1 MVSRQVYDDLEKGLK
16 ELYAAVSSP
25 PAGLRPARAKMLAE
39 AADLRARQASRPL
52 YTTETGHI
60 RRRRKMNLMFAYKTL
75 AAVLAVA
82 VAIAGMGGGVVLAA
96 DTLPGDFLYP
106 VKLLSEE
113 VKLALTPDPAGRAE
127 LEMAFV
133 ALRVQEMARLAQQG
147 EDVPGA
153 VVARMTRQMEQ
164 AMVEIAK
171 ARPEEVP
178 ALLERVMER
187 TRLHQQVLED
197 VAAGSTL
204 ETQTRLREASQVME
218 RTRQRAENDPMYLDY
233 QYQHRYEG
241 TPGSHGEASPP
252 PSGAGQQT
260 QEQEQNQH
268 GYQGTQGPHGEATS
282 TPQQEQ
288 VRQEEQHRYEG
299 TAGPHGQATPTPT
312 LEPVDTSVPEETT
325 PPDTD
330 PEQAQEEHQYRQEG
344 TPGPHGEQSPPSG
357 DEPEPTRTQ
366 QGCNSDKGH

>member
-1 MVSRQVYDDLEKGLK
+1 
-16 ELYAAVSSP
+16 
-25 PAGLRPARAKMLAE
+25 
-39 AADLRARQASRPL
+39 
-52 YTTETGHI
+52 
-60 RRRRKMNLMFAYKTL
+60 MNLMLAYKTL

-82 VAIAGMGGGVVLAA
+82 VAVAGMGGGVVLAA
-96 DTLPGDFLYP
+96 DTLPGDILYP
-106 VKLLSEE
+106 VKLLSED
-113 VKLALTPDPAGRAE
+113 VKLALTPDPAARAE

-187 TRLHQQVLED
+187 TCLFQQVLEG
-197 VAAGSTL
+197 AATGSSA

-218 RTRQRAENDPMYLDY
+218 RTRQRAETDPMYLDY

-241 TPGSHGEASPP
+241 TQGPHGEASPP
-252 PSGAGQQT
+252 SGVGQQT
-260 QEQEQNQH
+260 QEQNQQRS
-268 GYQGTQGPHGEATS
+268 QGTPGPQGEATPV
-282 TPQQEQ
+282 PQQEQ

-299 TAGPHGQATPTPT
+299 TAGPHGDRTSTPT
-312 LEPVDTSVPEETT
+312 LEPTDTPQPDETA
-325 PPDTD
+325 PPDT
-330 PEQAQEEHQYRQEG
+330 EAERGQEEYQYGQEG
-344 TPGPHGEQSPPSG
+344 TPGPHGEQSPPSS
-357 DEPEPTRTQ
+357 DEPQPTHTQ
-366 QGCNSDKGH
+366 QGGNSDKGH

>member
-1 MVSRQVYDDLEKGLK
+1 MVSREVYDDLEKGLK
-16 ELYAAVSSP
+16 ELYAEVSSP

-52 YTTETGHI
+52 STTEAGHI
-60 RRRRKMNLMFAYKTL
+60 RRTRKMNLMLAYKTL

-82 VAIAGMGGGVVLAA
+82 VAVAGMGGGVVLAA
-96 DTLPGDFLYP
+96 DTLPGDILYP
-106 VKLLSEE
+106 VKLLSED
-113 VKLALTPDPAGRAE
+113 VKLALTPDPAARAE

-187 TRLHQQVLED
+187 TRLHQQVLEG
-197 VAAGSTL
+197 AATGSSAA
-204 ETQTRLREASQVME
+204 TQTRLREASQVME
-218 RTRQRAENDPMYLDY
+218 RTRQRAENDPIYLDY

-241 TPGSHGEASPP
+241 TPGPHGEASPP
-252 PSGAGQQT
+252 PAGAGQQT
-260 QEQEQNQH
+260 QEQNQQRS
-268 GYQGTQGPHGEATS
+268 QGTPGPQGEATPV
-282 TPQQEQ
+282 PQQEQ

-299 TAGPHGQATPTPT
+299 TAGPHGDRTSTPT
-312 LEPVDTSVPEETT
+312 LEPTDTPQPDETA
-325 PPDTD
+325 PPDT
-330 PEQAQEEHQYRQEG
+330 EAERGQEEYQYGQEG
-344 TPGPHGEQSPPSG
+344 TPGPHGEQSPTSSG
-357 DEPEPTRTQ
+357 EPQPTRTQ
-366 QGCNSDKGH
+366 QGGNSDKGH